1 MFSYYMY
8 AQDYFCALHLLFLHL
23 NDLMA
28 KENHIY
34 VNCVIDGR
42 GFPAVRFRWTKL
54 MSLAF

>member
-1 MFSYYMY
+1 MY